1 VKRNRK
7 AGSALARRKFEMLT
21 RLYRFLVGGYFILG
35 WLQSDRHSPVRIYV
49 EKSAYHQLSHFEI
62 GGDNPLPSGR
72 ATYPSALVAILTMIV
87 RCGTTPHVSL

>member
-35 WLQSDRHSPVRIYV
+35 WLQSDRYS
-49 EKSAYHQLSHFEI
+49 QF
-62 GGDNPLPSGR
+62 G
-72 ATYPSALVAILTMIV
+72 
-87 RCGTTPHVSL
+87 

>member
-35 WLQSDRHSPVRIYV
+35 WLQSDRHSPVRMDV
-49 EKSAYHQLSHFEI
+49 EKSASHHLSQSEI
-62 GGDNPLPSGR
+62 ARRRL
-72 ATYPSALVAILTMIV
+72 LL
-87 RCGTTPHVSL
+87 